1 VKELKPS
8 NFEPLLKEDL
18 ACFRCRA
25 EMKNMPI
32 LKSHLQEE
40 WDKLERRAKQ
50 IQSRKRKFKEIEIVS
65 SASEKEN
72 TKELSEESSSKQ
84 ATSPD
89 ERPNVG
95 DSRVGSKGNPIA
107 L

>member
-25 EMKNMPI
+25 EMKNMPT

-50 IQSRKRKFKEIEIVS
+50 IQSRKRKFKEIEIVT
-65 SASEKEN
+65 SASEKS
-72 TKELSEESSSKQ
+72 TKGLSEEPSSKR

-89 ERPNVG
+89 EKPNAG
-95 DSRVGSKGNPIA
+95 DSRLGSKGNPIA